1 MQHPAH
7 TNYNHENASLDPKQT
22 NYKGWKTKRNKTK
35 PKQKIIKVHYII
47 IIIFIF
53 YFLQKHLQHRL
64 QKKKRKKERSGVGVV
79 CL

>member
-1 MQHPAH
+1 MQHPIH
-7 TNYNHENASLDPKQT
+7 TNYNHENAPPPDPNKLQRMENKKNQT
-22 NYKGWKTKRNKTK
+22 
-35 PKQKIIKVHYII
+35 KIIKVHYI

-64 QKKKRKKERSGVGVV
+64 QKKKWGWGCLFV